1 MSLLVEI
8 AELTDFMH
16 GAFPGGVPWTISRM
30 DASGVELTL
39 VTGDDHLRPGG
50 TVSGPTMMML
60 ADSAAYAV
68 ILSRIGLQ
76 ELAVTTNLS
85 INFLRRAAP
94 GVLIAQASI
103 LKIGRSL
110 ALAEV
115 ALHDGDPAHGVAHV
129 IATYSLAL
137 TI

>member
-1 MSLLVEI
+1 MGLRVEI
-8 AELTDFMH
+8 AELTNFMH

-30 DASGVELTL
+30 DDRGVDLTL
-39 VTGDDHLRPGG
+39 VTGDLHLRPGG
-50 TVSGPTMMML
+50 SVSGPTMMML

-76 ELAVTTNLS
+76 ELAVTTHLS

-94 GVLIAQASI
+94 GELVAEASI

-115 ALHDGDPAHGVAHV
+115 SLHDGDPDHRVAHV
-129 IATYSLAL
+129 VATYSLAL
-137 TI
+137 IN